1 MKKYFIICSLSLLLS
16 LYLFEGYLKFF
27 SSDFDLNRKVKIYE
41 KNSSNKYD
49 KRTKVQIYKDLKKI
63 FDDVSV
69 TVPPKTYVMHPE
81 KDIFPLSGLANSKT
95 IHCNENGYYSIFKSD
110 RHGFNNPD
118 EEWNNDEIEYI
129 LVGDSLTQ
137 GECVN
142 RPNDISSVLRILS
155 NKSVLNLGYSGNGPL
170 IQYATLK
177 EYINKNIKVKNILW
191 FYYEGNDMED
201 LKTSSESII
210 LNQYIL
216 DKDFKQNLK
225 TKQKKIDQLSKMHID
240 KYTKYI
246 EGRLKKKNKY
256 TILRFIRLDKTK
268 KLIKNLIDEPQDDSL
283 NNNNYKK
290 LKKIL
295 KLSKDLAFD
304 NNSMFHVIYL
314 PHISN
319 FINKNLKSEK
329 FHKEKIENILAELD
343 INFIDVTKIFK
354 KDKNPL
360 KYYPFELPGHF
371 NVEGY
376 KAISLEIYKQTSS
389 YEQ

>member
-246 EGRLKKKNKY
+246 EGRLKKKKQIHN
-256 TILRFIRLDKTK
+256 
-268 KLIKNLIDEPQDDSL
+268 IK
-283 NNNNYKK
+283 
-290 LKKIL
+290 
-295 KLSKDLAFD
+295 
-304 NNSMFHVIYL
+304 IYQ
-314 PHISN
+314 
-319 FINKNLKSEK
+319 
-329 FHKEKIENILAELD
+329 A
-343 INFIDVTKIFK
+343 
-354 KDKNPL
+354 
-360 KYYPFELPGHF
+360 G
-371 NVEGY
+371 
-376 KAISLEIYKQTSS
+376 
-389 YEQ
+389 